1 MATDRCG
8 VHHGAPGGPQSWFLF
23 LLCSRAKTLLLLVW
37 GGPCEGTVGRI
48 GKTRGRHRCSEGSE
62 NEAFYSVSLINF
74 AAPFFSKNPLL
85 FFEIVLLPLWL
96 ASGGI
101 FGISECPVLGLEHYK
116 TRLKPPP
123 LGSPGVACLERLF
136 GHLGSSDS
144 LVWGVFCVGWGG
156 LRFYPC
162 FIDAFLK
169 SGAGSTS
176 FVRFVFFKA
185 SLI

>member
-1 MATDRCG
+1 MRKCPPG
-8 VHHGAPGGPQSWFLF
+8 SPGGPKSWFLF
-23 LLCSRAKTLLLLVW
+23 LLCSRAKTPLLLVW
-37 GGPCEGTVGRI
+37 GGSCHQTVGRI

-62 NEAFYSVSLINF
+62 NEAFYSVSLIHF

-101 FGISECPVLGLEHYK
+101 CASKECPVLGLAHYK
-116 TRLKPPP
+116 TRLKHPP
-123 LGSPGVACLERLF
+123 LGSPGVACFISFF

-169 SGAGSTS
+169 SGAGTTS